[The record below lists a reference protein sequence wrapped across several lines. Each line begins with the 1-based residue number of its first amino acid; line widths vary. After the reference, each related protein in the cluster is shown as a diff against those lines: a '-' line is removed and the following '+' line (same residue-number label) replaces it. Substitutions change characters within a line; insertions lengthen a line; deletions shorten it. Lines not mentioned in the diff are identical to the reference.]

1 MYVKTLAAVLLLF
14 PVFLFSQTPLFKVYS
29 DSAKLVQDA
38 KIITN
43 DFMQQVYK
51 TDESLKVIKPTAVL
65 NTTPYLIFWDDSS
78 QTANMPIWQQVI
90 PQQKQFF
97 IQLNQNNEAEGLRM
111 FGLFFNGFY
120 LPHELSHAV
129 EWHLVFHSKK
139 RKSQGYYM
147 SEYFANTL
155 AIIYWRK
162 SGRTAELEACYKFA
176 KQMVAQLPNPVP
188 AGEDKIAYFNNNY
201 ERMTSNP
208 FAYGYYQFSQFVEIY
223 EKKELPSFEAY
234 LGSFTK

>member
-1 MYVKTLAAVLLLF
+1 MRVKALFTGALLLPF
-14 PVFLFSQTPLFKVYS
+14 FLFSQSPLFKVYS
-29 DSAKLVQDA
+29 DSASLVQDA
-38 KIITN
+38 KIVTG

-51 TDESLKVIKPTAVL
+51 ADESLKTIKPTAVL

-97 IQLNQNNEAEGLRM
+97 IALNNNNEAEGLRM

-120 LPHELSHAV
+120 LPHELAHAV
-129 EWHLVFHSKK
+129 EWHLVFHAKK
-139 RKSQGYYM
+139 RKSQGYYL

-155 AIIYWRK
+155 AIIYWRQK
-162 SGRTAELEACYKFA
+162 GRTADLEACYKFA
-176 KQMVAQLPNPVP
+176 KQMIAQLPNPVP
-188 AGEDKIAYFNNNY
+188 VGEDKIAYFNNNY
-201 ERMTSNP
+201 MRLTSDP

-223 EKKELPSFEAY
+223 EKKELPSFQTY
-234 LGSFTK
+234 VSSFAQ

>member
-1 MYVKTLAAVLLLF
+1 MHVKTFLTGALLL
-14 PVFLFSQTPLFKVYS
+14 PVFLFSQSPLFKVYS

-38 KIITN
+38 KNVTV

-51 TDESLKVIKPTAVL
+51 TNESLNVIKPTAVL

-97 IQLNQNNEAEGLRM
+97 IALNNNNEAEGLRM

-120 LPHELSHAV
+120 LPHELAHAV
-129 EWHLVFHSKK
+129 EWHLVFHTKK
-139 RKSQGYYM
+139 RKSQGYYL

-155 AIIYWRK
+155 AIIYWRQK
-162 SGRTAELEACYKFA
+162 GRTTELEACYKFA
-176 KQMVAQLPNPVP
+176 KQMIAQLPNPVP
-188 AGEDKIAYFNNNY
+188 AGQDKIAYFNSNY
-201 ERMTSNP
+201 ERLISDP
-208 FAYGYYQFSQFVEIY
+208 FSYGYYQFSQFVEIY
-223 EKKELPSFEAY
+223 EKKALPSFQEY
-234 LGSFTK
+234 LGSFAQ

>member
-1 MYVKTLAAVLLLF
+1 MYVKALLTGALLL

-38 KIITN
+38 KVVTD

-51 TDESLKVIKPTAVL
+51 TDASLKAIKPTAVL

-129 EWHLVFHSKK
+129 EWYLVFHTKK
-139 RKSQGYYM
+139 RASQGYYM

-155 AIIYWRK
+155 AIIYWRQK
-162 SGRTAELEACYKFA
+162 GRTAELEACYKFA
-176 KQMVAQLPNPVP
+176 KQMIAQLPNPVP
-188 AGEDKIAYFNNNY
+188 EGQDKIAYFNSNY

-223 EKKELPSFEAY
+223 EKKTLPSFEEY
-234 LGSFTK
+234 LGSFVK

>member
-1 MYVKTLAAVLLLF
+1 MYVKTLFAAALLL
-14 PVFLFSQTPLFKVYS
+14 PVMLFSQTPLFKVYS

-38 KIITN
+38 KIVTG

-51 TDESLKVIKPTAVL
+51 TDISLKAIQPAAVL

-90 PQQKQFF
+90 PPQKQFF

-120 LPHELSHAV
+120 LPHELAHAV
-129 EWHLVFHSKK
+129 EWHLVFHTKK
-139 RKSQGYYM
+139 RTAQGYYM

-155 AIIYWRK
+155 AIIYWRQK
-162 SGRTAELEACYKFA
+162 GRTAELEACYQFA
-176 KQMVAQLPNPVP
+176 KQMLAQLPNPVP
-188 AGEDKIAYFNNNY
+188 AGQDKIAFFNSNY
-201 ERMTSNP
+201 ERLTSDP
-208 FAYGYYQFSQFVEIY
+208 FAYGYYQFSQFAEIY

-234 LGSFTK
+234 LSAFVK